1 MIISLRLSA
10 LDYELVRRS
19 AAGQGL
25 SVSAFIREAVLNRIE
40 VDYLEMMKKE
50 EVMLE
55 EEME

>member
-19 AAGQGL
+19 AADQGV
-25 SVSAFIREAVLNRIE
+25 SVSACIRETVLNRIE
-40 VDYLEMMKKE
+40 YEYLEMMEKE